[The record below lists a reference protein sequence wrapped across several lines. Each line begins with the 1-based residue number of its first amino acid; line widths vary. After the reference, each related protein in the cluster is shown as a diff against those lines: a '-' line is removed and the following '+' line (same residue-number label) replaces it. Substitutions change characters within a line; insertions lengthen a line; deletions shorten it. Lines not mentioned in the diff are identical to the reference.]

1 MGGILV
7 AILVNWVRYLNGP
20 LKWVRFGCNI
30 GELGREIMWPTK
42 MGVIL
47 GAILVNW
54 VGYLSVKW
62 VRFCVQQG

>member
-7 AILVNWVRYLNGP
+7 AILVNWVRYLSGP
-20 LKWVRFGCNI
+20 LKQVRFGCNI

-47 GAILVNW
+47 VNW
-54 VGYLSVKW
+54 MGYLSVKW